1 MNEETD
7 TMRDQMDWEN
17 AEVVQGKPHGVVIS
31 VRLDAAEAEHLRTV
45 ASDLHLNMSQV
56 MRRALA
62 AFDPQGHIVQELPIF
77 GPITVGGAAWTGS
90 VSVRP
95 AGEAVEQWTRPES
108 TTIDTRV
115 RERVTS

>member
-1 MNEETD
+1 MTEE
-7 TMRDQMDWEN
+7 MKEQMDWDN
-17 AEVVQGKPHGVVIS
+17 AETVEGKPHGVVIS
-31 VRLDAAEAEHLRTV
+31 VRLDPTEAENLRTL

-62 AFDPQGHIVQELPIF
+62 AFDPTKQSVRAGTAF
-77 GPITVGGAAWTGS
+77 GPLTFGGAGWTGS
-90 VSVRP
+90 VSVSL
-95 AGEAVEQWTRPES
+95 AGEGAEPYSRPES